1 MGIIERKQRI
11 KDNTRNDILKAA
23 LKIVKQECWQALSMR
38 KIAQLIEYSA
48 PVIYEHFANKGALLT
63 ELTQK
68 GFQRLGEVVSK
79 ARKAETTTD
88 RQLEKMWM
96 AYWDFAFA
104 EKEYYQLMFGVD
116 TQCSTIKPQ
125 LADNE
130 NSSKMFLEVITEMMT
145 GKEPTEEEIVAKFF
159 TMWSVVHGL
168 VAINLVQQGSTSEI
182 NHKVLL
188 EAISNLTHSI
198 RS

>member
-1 MGIIERKQRI
+1 MGIIERKQRLR
-11 KDNTRNDILKAA
+11 DNTKKDILKAA

-48 PVIYEHFANKGALLT
+48 PVIYEHFANKEALLT

-68 GFQRLGEVVSK
+68 GFQRLGSIVSK
-79 ARKAETTTD
+79 ARQTETAPD

-125 LADNE
+125 LSDGE
-130 NSSKMFLEVITEMMT
+130 NASKMFIEVITEMMAA
-145 GKEPTEEEIVAKFF
+145 KEPTMDQIAAKYF

-168 VAINLVQQGSTSEI
+168 VAINLVQQGSTNAI

-188 EAISNLTHSI
+188 DAIGDLTHSI
-198 RS
+198 RT